1 MFAGRNVLFRGVAVV
16 LTLSIVATVFLGLS
30 SLLYASVESFA
41 QGNRL
46 ELYREQFVNLVS
58 AANVALLELPDRLSF
73 LPNATQDQLRTTV
86 MDLERAVHLNNTFFI
101 ENQEFIVDS
110 LKEAVGSSST
120 LLTEVG
126 LYVLYTTMWLF
137 VPLQINPDE
146 TKEKYAGKV
155 FGVCNIWRS
164 RAQLLPN
171 AGHESSVEESTRG
184 RMPFALYFYHT
195 QSDPRQDLQERMYH
209 IMQVYFSLKLAVN
222 SLFAVCVWFLLFNL
236 GVDLSGFLGVACL
249 ILSFIP
255 ELGTVVSIA
264 LPIPIILL
272 MPMPADSPHSRAAIL
287 GRFVVGMIL
296 IKLCVSNVLESYV
309 MGHNATLSGAVKN
322 HELVKIKET
331 HPVVILFF
339 VVLSGQIWG
348 PLGMLISVPLLSLF
362 RLMLNVW
369 HMRGPGDVEQSGRTT
384 GASAGSG
391 L

>member
-1 MFAGRNVLFRGVAVV
+1 
-16 LTLSIVATVFLGLS
+16 
-30 SLLYASVESFA
+30 
-41 QGNRL
+41 
-46 ELYREQFVNLVS
+46 
-58 AANVALLELPDRLSF
+58 
-73 LPNATQDQLRTTV
+73 
-86 MDLERAVHLNNTFFI
+86 VHLNNTFFI

-164 RAQLLPN
+164 RAHLLPN
-171 AGHESSVEESTRG
+171 AGHETSVEESTRG

-309 MGHNATLSGAVKN
+309 MGHNATLSGAVKSRAREDQRDPPCGYSFLCSSLWPN
-322 HELVKIKET
+322 LGATGHA
-331 HPVVILFF
+331 H
-339 VVLSGQIWG
+339 LS
-348 PLGMLISVPLLSLF
+348 
-362 RLMLNVW
+362 
-369 HMRGPGDVEQSGRTT
+369 
-384 GASAGSG
+384 ASAVTFPADAQCLAHAGSRRCG
-391 L
+391 AEWSYDRGICWQRTLSSTIRHASRLLQ